1 MTATLPERHTPVR
14 TRPFAPPCQIAGR
27 EEELL
32 LEVLRSGCWS
42 GFRAGANGADI
53 REAGTLSSAAA
64 LQLAPSELRFLGGPM
79 VRRLE
84 AMFAERCGATYGVAV
99 NSATSGLVAA
109 FGAIDLEPG
118 DEVLVPCMSFHATA
132 TAILAFDAVPL
143 FVEVDPE
150 TLCIDVA
157 DAESKI
163 TERTR
168 SIAAVHLGGNCA
180 DIDAVMEMA
189 HRRGLRVIED
199 CAQAPGARYRGREVG
214 SFGDAGIFSLTET
227 KTVTCGEGGVVVTSD
242 PHIALK
248 LRLIRNH
255 GEGLAGFDWSDAEL
269 VNVIGFNLRLTELQA
284 AVAVAQ
290 MEQLDE
296 RNRARRA
303 NQSRL
308 VEGLRGF
315 PFLVPQRID
324 PHVEEAPYATTFRY
338 VRRDGMPSRDEV
350 VARLQREGV
359 PAVGGYERLLHEHP
373 LFARRIAYGTA
384 SHPFALR
391 PDVRYG
397 RGTLPRSE
405 ARNRE
410 LIWFTCI
417 NSPNTAEDMDDIV
430 RAFEKVFE
438 P

>member
-1 MTATLPERHTPVR
+1 M
-14 TRPFAPPCQIAGR
+14 RPFAPPCQIAGR

-32 LEVLRSGCWS
+32 LEVLRSENWS
-42 GFRAGANGADI
+42 GFRAGAGGADI
-53 REAGTLSSAAA
+53 REVGTMSSAGA
-64 LQLAPSELRFLGGPM
+64 LRLAPTALRFLGGPM
-79 VRRLE
+79 VRLLE

-99 NSATSGLVAA
+99 NSATSGLVAT
-109 FGAIDLEPG
+109 FGALDLEPG

-132 TAILAFDAVPL
+132 TAILAFDAVPV

-163 TERTR
+163 TDRTR
-168 SIAAVHLGGNCA
+168 ALAAVHLGGNCA
-180 DIDAVMEMA
+180 DLDGLLEMTR
-189 HRRGLRVIED
+189 RRGLRLIED
-199 CAQAPGARYRGREVG
+199 CAQAPGARYRDREVG
-214 SFGDAGIFSLTET
+214 GFADAGIFSLTET
-227 KTVTCGEGGVVVTSD
+227 KTITCGEGGVVVTND
-242 PHIALK
+242 PGVALK

-269 VNVIGFNLRLTELQA
+269 QNVIGFNLRLTELQA

-290 MEQLDE
+290 MERLDE
-296 RNRARRA
+296 RNRARRT
-303 NQSRL
+303 NQSHL
-308 VEGLRGF
+308 VERLRRF
-315 PFLVPQRID
+315 PFLVPQKIEA
-324 PHVEEAPYATTFRY
+324 HVEEAPYATTFRY
-338 VRRDGMPSRDEV
+338 LRRDGMPSRDEV
-350 VARLQREGV
+350 VTRLQREGV

-373 LFARRIAYGTA
+373 LFTRRIAYGTGGY
-384 SHPFALR
+384 PFNLR
-391 PDVRYG
+391 PEVRYG

-405 ARNRE
+405 ELNRE

-417 NSPNTAEDMDDIV
+417 NSPNTIDDMDDIV